1 MGKVIEKTIGTYGKH
16 HYNIRGFVREK
27 SSNAGGFS
35 STLGMIFQKSDCGDF
50 MGILKDFMGEKMGM

>member
-1 MGKVIEKTIGTYGKH
+1 MGNTTITY
-16 HYNIRGFVREK
+16 YNIRGFVREK

-50 MGILKDFMGEKMGM
+50 MGILQDFMGKNGNVASGDFR